1 LNKFTQDSFSK
12 LYNSNIL
19 KSTTPQYV
27 KNNIISN
34 NLKENIFRTYTQ
46 ESYPASNSNN
56 TKATIENLY
65 QKAKYEVLN
74 HKLRVTTSTNPAR
87 YQMKN
92 NSNSSLSTTK
102 REETP
107 KDVVRKVNFNNF
119 YGSPDVAMD
128 KSSKIL
134 GHSSQNNLAKKDS
147 VRAFQM
153 GVTYKKSSD
162 TPIYASYDFS
172 SQPKIAKKPNF
183 KLDLNKRGQA
193 SR

>member
-1 LNKFTQDSFSK
+1 LNRFAQDSFSK
-12 LYNSNIL
+12 LYSSNIL

-46 ESYPASNSNN
+46 ENYPTSSSK
-56 TKATIENLY
+56 TTIENLY

-87 YQMKN
+87 YQVK

-107 KDVVRKVNFNNF
+107 KDVARKVNFNNF
-119 YGSPDVAMD
+119 YGSPDVALD

-193 SR
+193 SRYIE